1 MAQGTRFSPHEP
13 RNVPERFIALI
24 PESLHQSRFDDRLP
38 QLTDRSWFHKYR
50 HRESTEI
57 GTYTEFLSRQ
67 CTYSHG
73 LFVP

>member
-1 MAQGTRFSPHEP
+1 MPLGQEYF
-13 RNVPERFIALI
+13 
-24 PESLHQSRFDDRLP
+24 FDDRLQ
-38 QLTDRSWFHKYR
+38 QLTDRSWFHKYH

-57 GTYTEFLSRQ
+57 GTYTEFLSQQ